1 MSGPEGALAGLARI
15 TGFAEPALG
24 LALLALAA
32 LALLHALRTR
42 PRTLAWPAALEA
54 RAAGAR
60 PRDPLRAV
68 ALGLRAG
75 ALVAL
80 VAALAGPLGPPPSAR
95 PREEGLDLL
104 LVLDTSGSMRA
115 LDAEAAGIP
124 RTRLE
129 LAREVVARFALHR
142 VAQGDRVGLVVF
154 GDSAFTHCPLTSDG
168 RLLRSALDRIEAG
181 MAGEA
186 TAMGDALTL
195 AVKRLRTASES
206 RSAGAARA
214 KSRQGANE
222 VTTAGVPEL
231 ATPPSAGRIAVLLTD
246 GRSNAGAVPPEVAA
260 LLAAQLGVRVHTVGI
275 GGEGEVAMAT
285 KSGGRALGTQRHDLD
300 DETLARIAETSG
312 GRFFRARSSQDLGP
326 VYAAIDRLE
335 RVSRE
340 APAPRLGAPEPEP
353 ALALAGLLLAL
364 EIAATRVLGRRVP

>member
-1 MSGPEGALAGLARI
+1 VSGLEGALAGLARI
-15 TGFAEPALG
+15 TGLESPGLG
-24 LALLALAA
+24 LALLLLVA
-32 LALLHALRTR
+32 LALLRALRTR
-42 PRTLAWPAALEA
+42 PRTLAWSAAREA
-54 RAAGAR
+54 RAAGAS
-60 PRDPLRAV
+60 PRDVLRGV
-68 ALGLRAG
+68 ALALRAG

-115 LDAEAAGIP
+115 LDTEVGGSP

-129 LAREVVARFALHR
+129 LARGVVARFALHR

-154 GDSAFTHCPLTSDG
+154 GDHAFTHCPLTGDG

-186 TAMGDALTL
+186 TALGDGLALAL
-195 AVKRLRTASES
+195 KRLRRAGEDPAMQQAALGPARSE
-206 RSAGAARA
+206 AEPGGGM
-214 KSRQGANE
+214 K
-222 VTTAGVPEL
+222 P
-231 ATPPSAGRIAVLLTD
+231 GRIAVLLTD

-285 KSGGRALGTQRHDLD
+285 RSGGRALATERHDID
-300 DETLARIAETSG
+300 AETLARIAETSG
-312 GRFFRARSSQDLGP
+312 GRFFRVRSSGELAP
-326 VYAAIDRLE
+326 VYEAIDRLE
-335 RVSRE
+335 RVPRE
-340 APAPRLGAPEPEP
+340 ARAPQLGAPAPEPV
-353 ALALAGLLLAL
+353 LALAGLLLAL
-364 EIAATRVLGRRVP
+364 EILATRVLARRLP